1 MRGICTLANDVVY
14 DQLIALLNSIEAVIG
29 ADMPVCI
36 YPFDDRLDRVRAEL
50 AQRPN
55 VQLFEDQAS
64 IQTWDAFM
72 QVASPA
78 SVDPNYRI
86 YGGHRRFCAFD
97 GPFEQF
103 VYMDADTVL
112 LSPLDIV
119 WQALEQHDCVTYDF
133 QFFHP
138 DKVYNLQSPKL
149 LEVFS
154 AERLEQEIFCSGFF
168 ASKQGLF
175 PAEKRAWL
183 LTQLQGGE
191 AEILYRTGDQPV
203 LNYMLMRSQA
213 AICNLAHHLPPEQ
226 STGCAITSNHFTE
239 IEHRLYDHGVPLTY
253 LHYIGVPPRVMTA
266 VCAGENIDFPYRDL
280 YLHYRYRHQP
290 SDRPQFNMPPRPYN
304 QSPPKPIWQRVL
316 QKLAWI

>member
-14 DQLIALLNSIEAVIG
+14 DQLIALLNSIDAVMGSDIS
-29 ADMPVCI
+29 VCI

-50 AQRPN
+50 AHRPN
-55 VQLFEDQAS
+55 VQLFENQAA
-64 IQTWDAFM
+64 IQAWDEFM
-72 QVASPA
+72 RLASPA

-112 LSPLDIV
+112 LSPLDGV
-119 WQALEQHDCVTYDF
+119 WQALAQHDCVTYDF

-138 DKVYNLQSPKL
+138 DKVYNTQSPKL
-149 LEVFS
+149 LEVFN
-154 AERLEQEIFCSGFF
+154 AQRLEQEIFCSGFF
-168 ASKQGLF
+168 ASKRGLF
-175 PAEKRAWL
+175 PVDKRAWL
-183 LTQLQGGE
+183 LEQLQGGE

-213 AICNLAHHLPPEQ
+213 TICNLAHHLPPEQ
-226 STGCAITSNHFTE
+226 STGCAITSSHFTE
-239 IEHRLYDHGVPLTY
+239 VEHRLYDHGVPLTY

-290 SDRPQFNMPPRPYN
+290 DDRPQFTTPPRSYH
-304 QSPPKPIWQRVL
+304 QSTARPIWQRVL
-316 QKLAWI
+316 QKLAW